1 MIRSVMLIAGVVLL
15 IVQYFVASISAESQ
29 LIIFLAGI
37 VVLGIPHGAADML
50 VANQTASIKKVG
62 FSKILFLVKY
72 LFRLG
77 VFAAMFWFFPV
88 VANFLFILFAAY
100 HFGETDLNNFQTQS
114 FAGKLFV
121 VSYGLMILGVILLTH
136 FEDIIPMFNLFES
149 GKANQTLINFISD
162 YRYNILSALTVFFF
176 ASTFIYFASTEK
188 ASFHNDYFLMQLAVL
203 LFILFYLPMVIGFTF
218 YFVMWHS
225 MLSLKNIVHY
235 LNINSKLPNAVIIK
249 QLFLYSSLAIIG
261 ILIFGWSGMMF
272 VSSDGIMV
280 YVFIGLAVLTAPHMQ
295 IMYDMYNS
303 IRSHKKFNTVK

>member
-1 MIRSVMLIAGVVLL
+1 MIRYLMLIGGIALL
-15 IVQYFVASISAESQ
+15 LLLQFVTSISADTQ
-29 LIIFLAGI
+29 LFIFLAGI

-50 VANQTASIKKVG
+50 VANQTASIKKIG
-62 FSKILFLVKY
+62 FSKIFFLVKY

-77 VFAAMFWFFPV
+77 LFAAMFWFFPV
-88 VANFLFILFAAY
+88 IANFLFILFAAY
-100 HFGETDLNNFQTQS
+100 HFGETDLNNFKTES

-121 VSYGLMILGVILLTH
+121 VSYGMMILGVILLSH
-136 FEDIIPMFNLFES
+136 FDDIIPLFYLFES
-149 GKANQTLINFISD
+149 GRSNETLINFISG

-188 ASFHNDYFLMQLAVL
+188 ASFHNGQFLLQLAVL

-218 YFVMWHS
+218 YFIMWHS
-225 MLSLKNIVHY
+225 MLSLRNIVHY
-235 LNINSKLPNAVIIK
+235 LNINSKLSNTVIIK
-249 QLFLYSSLAIIG
+249 QLLLYSSLAMVG

-272 VSSDGIMV
+272 VSGDAVMV

-303 IRSHKKFNTVK
+303 IRSQKNADSL

>member
-1 MIRSVMLIAGVVLL
+1 
-15 IVQYFVASISAESQ
+15 
-29 LIIFLAGI
+29 LAGI

-77 VFAAMFWFFPV
+77 IFAAMYWFFPV
-88 VANFLFILFAAY
+88 AANFLFILFAAY
-100 HFGETDLNNFQTQS
+100 HFGETDLNNFKTES

-136 FEDIIPMFNLFES
+136 FDDIIPMFYLFES
-149 GKANQTLINFISD
+149 GKANATLINFISE
-162 YRYNILSALTVFFF
+162 YRYIILSALTVFFF
-176 ASTFIYFASTEK
+176 ASTFIYFASNER
-188 ASFHNDYFLMQLAVL
+188 ASFHNDHFLMQLAIL

-218 YFVMWHS
+218 YFIMWHS
-225 MLSLKNIVHY
+225 MLSLKNIVQY
-235 LNINSKLPNAVIIK
+235 LHINSNLSNTVIIK
-249 QLFLYSSLAIIG
+249 QLFFYSGLAIVG
-261 ILIFGWSGMMF
+261 ILIFGYSGMMF
-272 VSSDGIMV
+272 VSSDGVMV

-303 IRSHKKFNTVK
+303 IRTQKQKS

>member
-1 MIRSVMLIAGVVLL
+1 MLIAGIVLL
-15 IVQYFVASISAESQ
+15 IVQNFVASISPELQ
-29 LIIFLAGI
+29 LFIFLVGI

-77 VFAAMFWFFPV
+77 IFAAMFWFFPV

-100 HFGETDLNNFQTQS
+100 HFGETDLNNFKTES

-121 VSYGLMILGVILLTH
+121 VSYGLMILGVILLSH
-136 FEDIIPMFNLFES
+136 FDDIIPMFYLFES
-149 GKANQTLINFISD
+149 GKANETLINFISQ
-162 YRYNILSALTVFFF
+162 YRYTILSGLTVFFF
-176 ASTFIYFASTEK
+176 ASTFIYFASNER
-188 ASFHNDYFLMQLAVL
+188 ASFHNDHFLLQLAVL

-218 YFVMWHS
+218 YFIMWHS
-225 MLSLKNIVHY
+225 MLSLKNIVQY
-235 LNINSKLPNAVIIK
+235 LHINSNLSNTVIIK
-249 QLFLYSSLAIIG
+249 QLFLYSSLAIVG
-261 ILIFGWSGMMF
+261 ILIFGYSGMMF
-272 VSSDGIMV
+272 VSSDGVMV

-303 IRSHKKFNTVK
+303 IRMQKKTS

>member
-1 MIRSVMLIAGVVLL
+1 MIRSVMLIAGIVLL
-15 IVQYFVASISAESQ
+15 IVQYFVSSISAESQ

-77 VFAAMFWFFPV
+77 IFAAMFWFFPV
-88 VANFLFILFAAY
+88 IANFLFILFAAY
-100 HFGETDLNNFQTQS
+100 HFGETDLNNFKTES

-121 VSYGLMILGVILLTH
+121 ISYGLMILGVILLTH
-136 FEDIIPMFNLFES
+136 FDDIIPMFNLFES
-149 GKANQTLINFISD
+149 GKANQTLINFISE

-249 QLFLYSSLAIIG
+249 QLLLYSSLAIIG

-272 VSSDGIMV
+272 VSSDAIMV

-295 IMYDMYNS
+295 IMYDMYTS
-303 IRSHKKFNTVK
+303 IRSHKKSTTVN